1 MYQYSNKQMYQIGQV
16 YRILSDIIR
25 PNSGDLNADIFPM
38 RHLIL
43 ILPRVPKNK
52 IPKRVDSI
60 LMKIMEDIEPD
71 DMEELIVSGQATPI
85 EIRGAWQQGYSEGYK
100 LLEPSPIERKR
111 KQLGITQQG
120 LANKVGVNQ
129 KDISL
134 WENGYRNPNVENI
147 KKLSIVLNCTI
158 DELLN

>member
-1 MYQYSNKQMYQIGQV
+1 MYQYNNKQMYQIGQV

-52 IPKRVDSI
+52 IPKRVDST

-71 DMEELIVSGQATPI
+71 NMEELIISGQATPI

-111 KQLGITQQG
+111 KQLGITQQW